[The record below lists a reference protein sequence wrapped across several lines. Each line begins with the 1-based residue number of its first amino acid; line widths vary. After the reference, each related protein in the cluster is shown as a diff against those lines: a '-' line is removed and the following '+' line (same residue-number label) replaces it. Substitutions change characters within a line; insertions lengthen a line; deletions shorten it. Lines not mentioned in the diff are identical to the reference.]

1 MVIAEYIRLSQAD
14 RDVMK
19 KENKT
24 ESESISHQRDL
35 IRGYIQSI
43 PI

>member
-19 KENKT
+19 KE
-24 ESESISHQRDL
+24 
-35 IRGYIQSI
+35 IRRKARVSRTRGI
-43 PI
+43 